1 MAPATNDYDLEK
13 QDSLPTHRSSVEGG
27 FPKAIQTM
35 SHQSFRHD
43 RDNIYINEVPIDKK
57 AFITAFGGA
66 LEVGARERTTE
77 QKDYANPVP
86 AGLAAFSAS
95 AMALGFVTMR
105 ARSVS
110 HSNVLLVAF
119 LTTSGLVELI
129 VGILCFVIG
138 NTWAAC
144 TFLMFGGFWSSYSFL
159 LMNVGNIREAYPTL
173 SEYNQVVGFYFL
185 PWCIFSFAL
194 WICTLKSTVSLT
206 SLMFFIWFFIL
217 LLTIATFIG
226 SVPVFK
232 AGGFFC
238 IFAAILGF
246 YNMFAGLADTTNSY
260 FVIKPILLPNAA
272 SEPPK
277 EE

>member
-1 MAPATNDYDLEK
+1 MDYDLEK
-13 QDSLPTHRSSVEGG
+13 QDSLPEHRSDATADVVN
-27 FPKAIQTM
+27 KVATNQT
-35 SHQSFRHD
+35 FRHD
-43 RDNIYINEVPIDKK
+43 KDHIYINDTAIPKHEFV
-57 AFITAFGGA
+57 TAFGGA
-66 LEVGARERTTE
+66 LEVGAREKTHQFRE
-77 QKDYANPVP
+77 LANPVP

-95 AMALGFVTMR
+95 AMSLGFVSMR
-105 ARSVS
+105 ARSVT

-159 LMNVGNIREAYPTL
+159 IMDLGNIVEAYPTV
-173 SEYNQVVGFYFL
+173 SEYNQVVGFYLL

-194 WICTLKSTVSLT
+194 WGCTWKSTLPLT
-206 SLMFFIWFFIL
+206 SLMFFIWLFIL
-217 LLTIATFIG
+217 LLTIAAFTA
-226 SVPVFK
+226 SVNMYK

-238 IFAAILGF
+238 IFASILGF
-246 YNMFAGLADTTNSY
+246 YNMFAGLADPTNSY
-260 FVIKPILLPNAA
+260 FVIKPWQMPNYATEA
-272 SEPPK
+272 PK